1 MAYNIAF
8 ILFLLFPSSV
18 EIKLALTALTIKRN
32 QETVNENLL
41 LNLNLLLLSRRF
53 SEFFPSE
60 QYCSNCF

>member
-60 QYCSNCF
+60 QYC

>member
-60 QYCSNCF
+60 

>member
-18 EIKLALTALTIKRN
+18 EIKLALIALTIKRN

>member
-32 QETVNENLL
+32 QETVNEKLL

>member
-53 SEFFPSE
+53 SEFFLSE